1 MGARKMNRGTSSGRG
16 RGVTQRSRLMLVVL
30 LIALFGSLAVC
41 GACWGVASTLL
52 DRDERTPVADE
63 ETGTMLTVAYSPEKA
78 ILFQALVERFNA
90 QRLKTDDGEPM
101 RVRAV
106 EMDPEEMLEAIADG
120 TPGFQAMTPD
130 SSVWLGQLES
140 GGNATVVGETVRY
153 AVSPVVI
160 AMWEEVAR
168 ELGWPDRPVGWADL
182 LSRAQSDSNFRWSHP
197 STSSASGLLATLA
210 EFYAGA
216 GKTRGLTIEDV
227 QSQPVLDYVAALEKT
242 VRFYGEGDE
251 MALVNRA
258 LAEGR
263 SLLDAFVVQEQMVVY
278 FNQQRRGDRLVAIYP
293 VEGALWE
300 DHPLVLLETSDLT
313 ATQRAIFARFR
324 DELLSA
330 EAQALILETGYRP
343 ADLSLPLDGS
353 DSPLTAENGV
363 NPAEPRTALQIPSPS
378 VVEVVRQVWWYTK
391 RHTSVYL
398 VVDTSGSMRGQ
409 KLSQAQEALRVFLDQ
424 IQGDL
429 ERVGMIRFASNV
441 QTPVYLADLGANRGE
456 LEAAI
461 DELEAAGD
469 TALLDAVWEAYQ
481 RLQAEGDPERINA
494 IVAMTDGKENNS
506 RMSLNALVS
515 RMQEGNQQGVPVVV
529 FCIAYGS
536 DADMWT
542 LETLAGATG
551 GQVRQGDLETIRE
564 LYKILSTYF

>member
-1 MGARKMNRGTSSGRG
+1 MGVRRFSRGTAGSRGGRVTRRSG
-16 RGVTQRSRLMLVVL
+16 LMLSVL
-30 LIALFGSLAVC
+30 LVALFGSLLIC
-41 GACWGVASTLL
+41 GLCWGVARTLL
-52 DRDERTPVADE
+52 DDNERTPAAEGEFKD
-63 ETGTMLTVAYSPEKA
+63 GLTVAYSPEKA
-78 ILFQALVERFNA
+78 IVFQALVERFNA
-90 QRLKTDDGEPM
+90 QRIKADDGKPM
-101 RVRAV
+101 QVQAV
-106 EMDPEEMLEAIADG
+106 EMDPEEMLEAMADG
-120 TPGFQAMTPD
+120 TARFQAITPD
-130 SSVWLGQLES
+130 SSVWLGQLEAS
-140 GGNATVVGETVRY
+140 VGAALVGETVRY

-160 AMWEEVAR
+160 AMWEDVAR
-168 ELGWPDRPVGWADL
+168 NLGWPDQSVGWAAL
-182 LSRAQSDSNFRWSHP
+182 LSKAQSDPNFRWSHP

-263 SLLDAFVVQEQMVVY
+263 SFLDAFVIQEQMVVY

-293 VEGALWE
+293 VEGAMWE
-300 DHPLVLLETSDLT
+300 DHPLVLLETPDLT
-313 ATQRAIFARFR
+313 AIQRSIFARFR
-324 DELLSA
+324 DYLLSA
-330 EAQALILETGYRP
+330 EAQALILKNGYRP
-343 ADLSLPLDGS
+343 GDLDLDLGGPE
-353 DSPLTAENGV
+353 SPLNADNGV
-363 NPAEPRTALQIPSPS
+363 NPAEPQTALQVPSPS
-378 VVEVVRQVWWYTK
+378 VVEVVREVWWYTK
-391 RHTSVYL
+391 RHTNVYL

-409 KLSQAQEALRVFLDQ
+409 KLDQAQAALRVFLDQ

-429 ERVGMIRFASNV
+429 ERVGLIRFASNV
-441 QTPVYLADLGANRGE
+441 QTPVYLGELGDNRAE
-456 LEAAI
+456 LEAAV
-461 DELEAAGD
+461 DALEAAGD

-506 RMSLNALVS
+506 RMSLDGLVS
-515 RMQEGNQQGVPVVV
+515 RMQAGNQQGVPVVL
-529 FCIAYGS
+529 FCIAYGD

-551 GQVRQGDLETIRE
+551 GQVRQGDLDTIRD

>member
-1 MGARKMNRGTSSGRG
+1 
-16 RGVTQRSRLMLVVL
+16 MLIVL

-41 GACWGVASTLL
+41 GTCWGVASRLL

-63 ETGTMLTVAYSPEKA
+63 ETGTMLSVAYSPEKA
-78 ILFQALVERFNA
+78 ILFQALVGRFNA

-101 RVRAV
+101 QVRAI
-106 EMDPEEMLEAIADG
+106 EMDPEEMLEAIAEG
-120 TPGFQAMTPD
+120 TAGFQAMTPD

-140 GGNATVVGETVRY
+140 GANATVVGETVRY

-168 ELGWPDRPVGWADL
+168 ELGWPDRPVGWVDL
-182 LSRAQSDSNFRWSHP
+182 LSRAQSDPNFRWSHP

-324 DELLSA
+324 DDLLSA
-330 EAQALILETGYRP
+330 EAQALILEAGYRP
-343 ADLSLPLDGS
+343 ADLSLPLDGP
-353 DSPLTAENGV
+353 DSPLTADNGV
-363 NPAEPRTALQIPSPS
+363 NPTEPRTALQIPSPS

-391 RHTSVYL
+391 RHTNVYL

-441 QTPVYLADLGANRGE
+441 QTSVYLADLGANRGE

-481 RLQAEGDPERINA
+481 RLQAEADPERINA

-506 RMSLNALVS
+506 RTSLNALVS
-515 RMQEGNQQGVPVVV
+515 QMQEGNQQGVPVVL

-542 LETLAGATG
+542 LENLAGATG
-551 GQVRQGDLETIRE
+551 GQVREGDLETIRE

>member
-1 MGARKMNRGTSSGRG
+1 MSARRQNRGTASARG
-16 RGVTQRSRLMLVVL
+16 GGVAQRSRVMLVL
-30 LIALFGSLAVC
+30 LLVVLFGSLVVC
-41 GACWGVASTLL
+41 GTCWGIARSFL
-52 DRDERTPVADE
+52 DGDERTPVAVE
-63 ETGTMLTVAYSPEKA
+63 EDGAALTVAFSPEKA
-78 ILFQALVERFNA
+78 FLFQALVARFND
-90 QRLKTDDGEPM
+90 QRPKTDDGEPM
-101 RVRAV
+101 VVRAV
-106 EMDPEEMLEAIADG
+106 EMDPEEMLEALAEG
-120 TPGFQAMTPD
+120 AAPFQAITPD
-130 SSVWLGQLES
+130 SSVWLGQIES
-140 GGNATVVGETVRY
+140 EAGSALVGETVRY

-160 AMWEEVAR
+160 AMWEDVAR
-168 ELGWPDRPVGWADL
+168 ELGWPEQPVGWVDL
-182 LSRAQSDSNFRWSHP
+182 LAKAQGDPNFRWSHP

-251 MALVNRA
+251 LALVNRA

-293 VEGALWE
+293 TEGALWE
-300 DHPLVLLETSDLT
+300 DHPLVLLEQPDLT
-313 ATQRAIFARFR
+313 ATQRAIFSRFR
-324 DELLSA
+324 DHLLSA
-330 EAQALILETGYRP
+330 ESQALILENGYRP
-343 ADLSLPLDGS
+343 ADPSLPLDGPN
-353 DSPLTAENGV
+353 SPLTAEFGV
-363 NPAEPRTALQIPSPS
+363 DPSEPRTALQIPTPS

-391 RHTSVYL
+391 RHTNVYL
-398 VVDTSGSMRGQ
+398 VVDTSGSMRGE
-409 KLSQAQEALRVFLDQ
+409 KLAQAQEALRVFLGQ

-429 ERVGMIRFASNV
+429 ERVGLIRFASNV
-441 QTPVYLADLGANRGE
+441 QTSVYLGELGANRPE
-456 LEAAI
+456 LEAAVG
-461 DELEAAGD
+461 DLEAAGD
-469 TALLDAVWEAYQ
+469 TALLDAVQEAYQ
-481 RLQAEGDPERINA
+481 RLQATDDPERINA

-506 RMSLNALVS
+506 RVSLDALV
-515 RMQEGNQQGVPVVV
+515 RQMQAGNQQGVPVVL

-536 DADMWT
+536 DADMYT